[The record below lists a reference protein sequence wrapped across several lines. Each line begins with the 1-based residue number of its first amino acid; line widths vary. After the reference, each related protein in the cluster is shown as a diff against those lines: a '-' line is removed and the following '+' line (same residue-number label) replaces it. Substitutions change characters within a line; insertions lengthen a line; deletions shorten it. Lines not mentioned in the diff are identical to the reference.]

1 MNSISEDIKPAARPR
16 PRAALAH
23 TGRRAKATFE
33 SRFCLGRQDRHMPA
47 PKRAPKGTK
56 KPETDAVKY
65 NTLDLDYLRR
75 QFDEFDKDKSGFLE
89 EDECKAALAKIG
101 SNLKFADLDT
111 DKDHKISF
119 EEFTVRASTS
129 CTITR

>member
-1 MNSISEDIKPAARPR
+1 
-16 PRAALAH
+16 
-23 TGRRAKATFE
+23 
-33 SRFCLGRQDRHMPA
+33 MPA

-119 EEFTVRASTS
+119 EEFTVRATTS

>member
-1 MNSISEDIKPAARPR
+1 MAKTLSPR
-16 PRAALAH
+16 HA
-23 TGRRAKATFE
+23 RRAP
-33 SRFCLGRQDRHMPA
+33 RWHIDGLWRHVRKPFFALDGKTAMPA